1 MWPSKTVGFKMVL
14 VYALAFTLG
23 GFGFL
28 SGLFAINTI
37 STSNRQLIEKDFA
50 TLDVIL
56 ELRTAVAQQVGT
68 ARQYVITP
76 DPAALKLYH
85 VAHAQTHKFIRQARE
100 KAGTHISE
108 LAELEQAKKGFDAG
122 IERAIALADKGDTQG
137 AAKELKS
144 SAVVSFDAKV
154 YTLEQKVEHKAERGA
169 VASQRLGS
177 TTTIFS
183 LILGAAMFVIALGGG
198 LILRN
203 LLTKLSG
210 ELDRGSARLT
220 TSSSEIATASEGVS
234 RGVETQLAQV
244 VDASSAMEEMSTSIK
259 EVSRSAQGASAEVQT
274 VSDKVNLNAGKISE
288 AVDGVWLANDSLIKL
303 KARSEQIGQVIK
315 LIGEIAAQ
323 TNMLAL
329 NAAIEAARAGE
340 HGKGFDVVAEE
351 IRKLALRTSQSTA
364 EVAPIIAG
372 LQKET
377 QETAELVGKEA
388 TLATEVGSSF
398 SDIVAAITSA
408 TGKAQAISAAAT
420 EQAKTAEQIADS
432 LQVISG
438 TGRDAAQSAE
448 NTAAATTELVGL
460 AGSLRELTRQLKAS

>member
-1 MWPSKTVGFKMVL
+1 MWSAKTVGFRMTL

-23 GFGFL
+23 GLGFL

-37 STSNRQLIEKDFA
+37 STSNRQLIEEDFA
-50 TLDVIL
+50 TLDVVL
-56 ELRTAVAQQVGT
+56 ELRTAVAQQIGT
-68 ARQYVITP
+68 ASRYVITP
-76 DPAALKLYH
+76 DPATLKQYRA
-85 VAHAQTHKFIRQARE
+85 AHAETHKYLARARQM
-100 KAGTHISE
+100 AGTHSSGLDE
-108 LAELEQAKKGFDAG
+108 VEQAKQGFDA
-122 IERAIALADKGDTQG
+122 RLAKTLTFADQGDTQG
-137 AAKELKS
+137 AGKQLNGPVIA
-144 SAVVSFDAKV
+144 SFDAKV
-154 YTLEQKVEHKAERGA
+154 YALEQKVEHEAERGA
-169 VASQRLGS
+169 TASRRLGS
-177 TTTIFS
+177 TTTLFS
-183 LILGAAMFVIALGGG
+183 LILGAAMFVVALGGG
-198 LILRN
+198 LILKR
-203 LLTKLSG
+203 LLNRLSG

-220 TSSSEIATASEGVS
+220 TSSNEIASASEEVS

-274 VSDKVNLNAGKISE
+274 VSDKVNLNAGKITE
-288 AVDGVWLANDSLIKL
+288 AVDGVWLANDSLVKL

-388 TLATEVGSSF
+388 ALASEVGTSF
-398 SDIVAAITSA
+398 SEIVEAITSA
-408 TGKAQAISAAAT
+408 TRKAQAISAAAV

-438 TGRDAAQSAE
+438 TGRDAARSAE
-448 NTAAATTELVGL
+448 DTAAATTELVGL
-460 AGSLRELTRQLKAS
+460 AGSLRDLTRQLKAS

>member
-1 MWPSKTVGFKMVL
+1 MWSAKTVGYKMTL

-23 GFGFL
+23 GLGFL
-28 SGLFAINTI
+28 SGLLAINTI

-56 ELRTAVAQQVGT
+56 ELRTTVAQQIGT
-68 ARQYVITP
+68 ARQYIITP
-76 DPAALKLYH
+76 DPATMKLYKT
-85 VAHAQTHKFIRQARE
+85 AHAQTHKFIVEARK
-100 KAGTHISE
+100 KAGAHSSE
-108 LAELEQAKKGFDAG
+108 LDELEQAKQNYDAG
-122 IERAIALADKGDTQG
+122 IAKALALADQGDMPG
-137 AAKELKS
+137 GAKELRD
-144 SAVVSFDAKV
+144 SAVTGFDAKV
-154 YTLEQKVEHKAERGA
+154 FILEQKVEHKAESGA
-169 VASQRLGS
+169 AASRRLGS
-177 TTTIFS
+177 TITLFS
-183 LILGAAMFVIALGGG
+183 LILGAAMFAVALGGG
-198 LILRN
+198 LVLKR
-203 LLTKLSG
+203 LLNRLSG

-220 TSSSEIATASEGVS
+220 TSSGEIANASEEVS

-274 VSDKVNLNAGKISE
+274 VSDKVNLNAEKISE

-351 IRKLALRTSQSTA
+351 IRKLALRTSQSTT

-372 LQKET
+372 LQRET

-388 TLATEVGSSF
+388 ALASEVGTSF
-398 SDIVAAITSA
+398 SEIVEAITSA
-408 TGKAQAISAAAT
+408 TRKAQAISAAAV

-438 TGRDAAQSAE
+438 TGRDAARSAE
-448 NTAAATTELVGL
+448 DTATATTELVGL